1 MSAQTPSFR
10 PLFATFTALMI
21 LLAVTAGAASLPPG
35 WWSTPIALAVALA
48 KASLIFVFFMRLRSQ
63 GALVRI
69 VALVGVF
76 FLAIMLVLT
85 SADYFTR
92 MVNV

>member
-1 MSAQTPSFR
+1 VNTHNASFR
-10 PLFATFTALMI
+10 PLFGTFAALMV

-63 GALVRI
+63 VPLVRI
-69 VALVGVF
+69 FALVGFF
-76 FLAIMLVLT
+76 FLAILLVLA

-92 MVNV
+92 MVPV